1 MSDGTADLF
10 EVSLQDSELAGA
22 EAHADTLV
30 LRLSAA
36 HVQRAG
42 SQEAGFVQHLALWCL
57 HARWQGNLS
66 HAIGRIRH
74 ITALVDGAPLH
85 LTAPG
90 RVTGSVV
97 LTVTLGFG
105 DELVVHT
112 QAVEARFSG
121 SPGFRASLAC

>member
-42 SQEAGFVQHLALWCL
+42 SKEAGFVQHLALWCL

-66 HAIGRIRH
+66 NAIGRIRH
-74 ITALVDGAPLH
+74 ITAQIDSAPLH

-90 RVTGSVV
+90 RVTGAVM
-97 LTVTLGFG
+97 LTFTLGFG
-105 DELVVHT
+105 DELAVQA

-121 SPGFRASLAC
+121 PPGFQASLAC